1 MSDKPGVR
9 IQGRFY
15 PFVDK
20 FKHGDP
26 ILIYEVTGLD
36 WDTFAEKLEQAEE
49 DEKANP
55 IVQTALIAVAVQREH
70 PGWSRHKVNE
80 FIRNL
85 DLGAEEF
92 EGIEPDED
100 GGVLPPSSSGE
111 SSKSSDETSAAPP
124 EESPSSL
131 SLIASP
137 SPGASTT
144 SPESHQ
150 VA

>member
-9 IQGRFY
+9 INGVFY

-36 WDTFAEKLEQAEE
+36 WDTFAAMLEQAEE
-49 DEKANP
+49 NETANP
-55 IVQTALIAVAVQREH
+55 ITQTALIAVAVQRQH
-70 PGWSRHKVNE
+70 PGWSRHKVSA

-85 DLGAEEF
+85 DLGTEEF
-92 EGIEPDED
+92 EGLTDEEEAD
-100 GGVLPPSSSGE
+100 ALPPSPSGSS
-111 SSKSSDETSAAPP
+111 SNNSATTSEPQP
-124 EESPSSL
+124 ESPSSL
-131 SLIASP
+131 SLIASGF
-137 SPGASTT
+137 PGSDTT